1 MEGVISGIGG
11 TKMEDDYERQQR
23 KREDAK
29 QDERR
34 QENLKRELQQGED
47 RARALG
53 QNIRGLAARGNIA
66 AIYAALGIPYPNSK
80 PLEPTPPSP
89 PNNLDISGT
98 WRDSTGTV
106 YQITQRGKTFE
117 FTANNPSIGASS
129 RGSGTI
135 NGQDFKSVFTTNLL
149 SSGSGVG
156 KISADG
162 SQITGTF
169 DDPLVGRYTRTL

>member
-53 QNIRGLAARGNIA
+53 QNIRGFAARGNIA
-66 AIYAALGIPYPNSK
+66 AIYAALGIPYPPKNI
-80 PLEPTPPSP
+80 LEETERRAESERTAKMLDALPSSDAGSMLAEIF
-89 PNNLDISGT
+89 NIQLRFNDRAGAIELWGAICNKFDAYSEDHKTKIFVAIKETMGKDRLEQWVRMMTKQSG
-98 WRDSTGTV
+98 
-106 YQITQRGKTFE
+106 
-117 FTANNPSIGASS
+117 
-129 RGSGTI
+129 
-135 NGQDFKSVFTTNLL
+135 
-149 SSGSGVG
+149 
-156 KISADG
+156 
-162 SQITGTF
+162 
-169 DDPLVGRYTRTL
+169 